1 MERRIERH
9 RRASEG
15 FAAVAEGA
23 EAAEAWSRPSPCA
36 GWTARDVVEHVIG
49 FHEVLVLRPLGV
61 KVERPREGPAA
72 RWRATE
78 RALFEEAFSQS
89 TPEIERLL
97 PMLTTDVLIHTW
109 DLARAL
115 DLPVELD
122 ADLCHRAYAHVSRA
136 PDAIASSGMYDP
148 PVAGAHDAPV
158 VERLLSL
165 LGRDPAWSP
174 PAGDPVSTSTSG

>member
-1 MERRIERH
+1 MSNISIEVLNSRREDPGAGRH
-9 RRASEG
+9 EGLARDPESPRARRRPWPARAG
-15 FAAVAEGA
+15 GA

-97 PMLTTDVLIHTW
+97 PMLTT
-109 DLARAL
+109 
-115 DLPVELD
+115 
-122 ADLCHRAYAHVSRA
+122 
-136 PDAIASSGMYDP
+136 
-148 PVAGAHDAPV
+148 
-158 VERLLSL
+158 
-165 LGRDPAWSP
+165 
-174 PAGDPVSTSTSG
+174 